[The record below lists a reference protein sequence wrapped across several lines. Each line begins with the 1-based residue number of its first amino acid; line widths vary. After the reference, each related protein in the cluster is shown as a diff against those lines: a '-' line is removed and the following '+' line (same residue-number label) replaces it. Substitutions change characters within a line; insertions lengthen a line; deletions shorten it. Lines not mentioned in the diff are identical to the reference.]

1 MYAGVLVASV
11 GVALWRGSLVVWLVV
26 AALGVFFEFK
36 TRAEESL
43 LVSTYE
49 GYAEYRRVTG
59 KFVPKLWES
68 RHAG

>member
-26 AALGVFFEFK
+26 AVLGVFFEFK

-49 GYAEYRRVTG
+49 GYVEYRRVTG
-59 KFVPKLWES
+59 KFVPKLWGS